1 MVKAIG
7 TLGREHSVPR
17 VHVVYKGLRA
27 GCRRAVMRCNQ
38 NIDLWWE
45 RSTSD

>member
-7 TLGREHSVPR
+7 TLSREHSVSW
-17 VHVVYKGLRA
+17 VYPVYEGLRA
-27 GCRRAVMRCNQ
+27 GCRRAVMRCKQ

-45 RSTSD
+45 RSTRD